1 MVATEATTES
11 QLVQLTEKAVSEL
24 RKIIASEGKD
34 DLGLRVF
41 VSPGGCSGL
50 NYGMSLEEETSDD
63 DFVVKQEGLTVLVDE
78 FSASFVRGSQIDYVA
93 GLMGAGF
100 TVHNPNAKKTCA
112 CGQSFDTGANATTA
126 QKCSS

>member
-1 MVATEATTES
+1 MVATEPTI
-11 QLVQLTEKAVSEL
+11 VNLTDKAKSEL
-24 RKIIASEGKD
+24 RRVISAEGRD
-34 DLGLRVF
+34 DLALRVF

-50 NYGMSLEEETSDD
+50 NYGMSLEEETDEG
-63 DFVVKQEGLTVLVDE
+63 DFVVQQEGLKIVIDE
-78 FSASFVRGSQIDYVA
+78 FSANFVRGSQIDYVS

-112 CGQSFDTGANATTA
+112 CGQSFDTGANADTA

>member
-1 MVATEATTES
+1 MVMVATARPLVTLTDKATT
-11 QLVQLTEKAVSEL
+11 EL
-24 RKIIASEGKD
+24 RKIIATEGRD

-50 NYGMSLEEETSDD
+50 NYGMSLEELADD
-63 DFVVKQEGLTVLVDE
+63 GDFVVQQEGLTVFVDE
-78 FSASFVRGSQIDYVA
+78 FSANFVKGAQIDYMS

-100 TVHNPNAKKTCA
+100 TVHNPNAKKSCA
-112 CGQSFDTGANATTA
+112 CGQSFDTGANADTA

>member
-1 MVATEATTES
+1 MVATEMP
-11 QLVQLTEKAVSEL
+11 LVTLTDKAVTEL
-24 RKIIASEGKD
+24 RKVIAAEGRD

-50 NYGMSLEEETSDD
+50 SYGMSLEELEAVDED
-63 DFVVKQEGLTVLVDE
+63 AGDFVVKQEGLNIFVDE
-78 FSASFVRGSQIDYVA
+78 FTANFVKGAQIDYMS

-100 TVHNPNAKKTCA
+100 TVHNPNAKKSCA
-112 CGQSFDTGANATTA
+112 CGQSFDTGENATTA